1 MGLIRRLV
9 VIHLILVCR
18 VQQLLG
24 PPHFLT
30 GMDKWCP
37 LGSQNHEVTQTN
49 ALMNFSRM
57 GLRILLNGLGNNI
70 VQGQVV
76 VGSNVLNHVTRCICN
91 KVTWVGN
98 NIIEDLVDIAWP
110 ACQEARLPFRWVAG
124 LEFVT
129 DLIGED
135 RHTVGRP
142 HPVLVGRLN
151 RITFVPDKGPPTFPK
166 HEDLRIEGASCPV
179 SLGNGF
185 SIMVPH
191 HVEAEAVHLE
201 GVGPVFNGIH

>member
-9 VIHLILVCR
+9 VIHLILVGR

-49 ALMNFSRM
+49 ALMNLSRM
-57 GLRILLNGLGNNI
+57 GLRVLLNGLSDNI
-70 VQGQVV
+70 MQGQVV
-76 VGSNVLNHVTRCICN
+76 VSSNVLNHITRCIRN
-91 KVTWVGN
+91 KVTWIGN
-98 NIIEDLVDIAWP
+98 NIIEDLVDIAWS

-124 LEFVT
+124 LELIT
-129 DLIGED
+129 DFIGED
-135 RHTVGRP
+135 RHTVSRP

-151 RITFVPDKGPPTFPK
+151 RIPFVPDKGPPPFPK
-166 HEDLRIEGASCPV
+166 HEDLRIKGAGCPV

-185 SIMVPH
+185 SIMVSH